1 MTMDESPNRRSVLR
15 IGAGGAIAAG
25 CLAGMSLRSL
35 RSAAAAAGKPPL
47 TAANVNKLVAS
58 SRDPAALLAEAGRGL
73 KAFLEAHFFL
83 TPEQAKAIGTITP
96 EDLRQVEQALGR
108 KAETARKKQ
117 QELQDLVK
125 EAEDS
130 NFFQKVIGKTAT
142 RSLDARLGLTVQGGP
157 AGLKIVAQEIG
168 GQL

>member
-1 MTMDESPNRRSVLR
+1 MTMDEPPNRRSVLR

-47 TAANVNKLVAS
+47 TAANVNKLVAT
-58 SRDPAALLAEAGRGL
+58 SRNPAALLAEAGRGL
-73 KAFLEAHFFL
+73 KAFLEAHFYL
-83 TPEQAKAIGTITP
+83 TPQQAKAIGTITP
-96 EDLRQVEQALGR
+96 EDLRQVEQALAK
-108 KAETARKKQ
+108 KARDDRQIAAQ
-117 QELQDLVK
+117 QLVK

-130 NFFQKVIGKTAT
+130 KFFNKVQAMPGVAEAT
-142 RSLDARLGLTVQGGP
+142 RLGLTVQDGP

-168 GQL
+168 AQL